1 MTPNPIHNTIGSS
14 AAKIP
19 PAPPCHPT
27 PEHLPEARN
36 PNFVKKNRFLD
47 FNRHLSLFSVVFFLS
62 LFGKQIRQSV
72 LDLLSCCILS
82 PKVVTFLLYQMTN
95 RWSKTC
101 PPYKSNMPKATNIE
115 SLSDDILFEIL
126 LRVPA
131 QDLYDSSRLVCRKWY
146 NTIITLNFA
155 HSHFQQ
161 STPALLAVDLG
172 SNEQAFMTMQN
183 GRIDIS
189 KWTYG
194 FNNLVC
200 SSCNGLVV
208 EIYLNSK
215 PYILNHVTKQ
225 RFALPPLPSE
235 DVMASKMFALAYVA
249 PSNSYKVVGVS
260 YSDEL
265 ECDLVCAIMT
275 VGVDTD
281 WRRRDST
288 QHLSF
293 KAKTSLELWPLTTR
307 GFVHWARNDCTEF
320 VVTMN
325 VESEIITE
333 IPGPCLRD
341 DGKSLWCRYLPMGSY
356 LSLFIGRG
364 EFSWEVWKMKPETGK
379 WTKMPGIDLEPQKVP
394 KYLFIEFKR
403 HRFTG
408 PMLIPI
414 GWSNSQEVL
423 FFRVCAHTV
432 GYNVRTRE
440 IDSCKLLKSPVNLF
454 LEHKRSL
461 LWLD

>member
-1 MTPNPIHNTIGSS
+1 MTSS
-14 AAKIP
+14 
-19 PAPPCHPT
+19 
-27 PEHLPEARN
+27 
-36 PNFVKKNRFLD
+36 
-47 FNRHLSLFSVVFFLS
+47 
-62 LFGKQIRQSV
+62 
-72 LDLLSCCILS
+72 
-82 PKVVTFLLYQMTN
+82 
-95 RWSKTC
+95 WSKTC
-101 PPYKSNMPKATNIE
+101 PPYKRNMPKATTIE
-115 SLSDDILFEIL
+115 SLSDDVLFEIL

-131 QDLYDSSRLVCRKWY
+131 QHLYDSSRLVCRKWY
-146 NTIITLNFA
+146 NTINTRSFA
-155 HSHFQQ
+155 HSHFQR
-161 STPALLAVDLG
+161 STPALLAVDLC

-183 GRIDIS
+183 GRIEIS
-189 KWTYG
+189 KWSYVVG
-194 FNNLVC
+194 RLVW
-200 SSCNGLVV
+200 SSCNGLVL
-208 EIYLNSK
+208 ESNLNSK

-225 RFALPPLPSE
+225 HLALPPLPSE

-249 PSNSYKVVGVS
+249 PSNSYKVIGVS

-281 WRRRDST
+281 WRRRVST

-293 KAKTSLELWPLTTR
+293 KAKTSFRLSPLTTR
-307 GFVHWARNDCTEF
+307 GFVHWARNDRTEF

-333 IPGPCLRD
+333 IPGPCLLD

-364 EFSWEVWKMKPETGK
+364 EFSWEVWKMKPETGE
-379 WTKMPGIDLEPQKVP
+379 WTKMPSIDLEPLKVP
-394 KYLFIEFKR
+394 KYLSFEFNR
-403 HRFTG
+403 HCFTG
-408 PMLIPI
+408 PMLEPV

-423 FFRVCAHTV
+423 FFRVCVQTV

-440 IDSCKLLKSPVNLF
+440 IDSCKLLDTPVNLF